1 MSVLR
6 IKMTDSTSS
15 SLTPGMA
22 VRLLDHLRSM
32 EWKLYF
38 TLLLQDLL
46 PSIYKSVRL
55 HLLGNLPS
63 DSGVNIASQ
72 VAWLSVAFEVLQ
84 ELLIMPLYYILGN
97 TITSQAETR
106 NKVKTGLLLLVTAFA
121 VISGALYLAAPS
133 LVKAM
138 AQSPDLIEVTTDY
151 IRVEIFA
158 FFVDSVNSFMIIPV
172 KQMKLSKVLLISL
185 ILKMVLTVSLDVL
198 LLSPMSFS
206 FKLGVQGVAYS
217 SLLTNLATFLLLLIL
232 LHCHL
237 PLHLLTWRTCNFTWL
252 RTWMRLGLFSGLDS
266 LVRNLTYSIVILR
279 SMNLLEEAGTYWTTT
294 TFIWSYL
301 LLPFLPLSEVLRVK
315 VSTST
320 KGQPHCEV
328 LAPFL
333 LLTLVIALLWLVSI
347 PGWRFVFSSVLQAAK
362 PEESMSLMLL
372 LLPFY
377 IAFMFGHLLTSVLYA
392 LGKTNLI
399 ALKSV
404 IGNIAIGSFFALTAT
419 KILPLSLTSVSLIFG
434 SGLLLGT
441 LTALALYGFVIKS
454 LNFRL

>member
-1 MSVLR
+1 MSTP
-6 IKMTDSTSS
+6 TD
-15 SLTPGMA
+15 LTQSPSCFA
-22 VRLLDHLRSM
+22 RLGRLVVAL
-32 EWKLYF
+32 EWKLYS
-38 TLLLQDLL
+38 TLLLRALL
-46 PSIYKSVRL
+46 PTTYSSVRI
-55 HLLGNLPS
+55 HLLGQLPS

-72 VAWLSVAFEVLQ
+72 VVWLSLFFKVLQ
-84 ELLIMPLYYILGN
+84 EVFIMPLYFILGG
-97 TITSQAETR
+97 TITDPIETR
-106 NKVKTGLLLLVTAFA
+106 NKVKTGLVILGGVFA
-121 VISGALYLAAPS
+121 MTSGALYLAAPT

-138 AQSPDLIEVTTDY
+138 AQTPDLIEVTTDY
-151 IRVEIFA
+151 IRVEIFG
-158 FFVDSVNSFMIIPV
+158 FFVESVNDFLIIPV
-172 KQMKLSKVLLISL
+172 KLMKLNKVLLISL
-185 ILKMVLTVSLDVL
+185 LLKLVLTISLDIL
-198 LLSPMSFS
+198 LLSPLSFS

-237 PLHLLTWRTCNFTWL
+237 PLHLLTWRTCSATWL
-252 RTWMRLGLFSGLDS
+252 RTWIRLGLFSGLDS

-279 SMNLLEEAGTYWTTT
+279 SMNLLEEAGTYWTTN

-320 KGQPHCEV
+320 KEQPHCAV

-333 LLTLVIALLWLVSI
+333 LLTLAIALLWLVSI
-347 PGWRFVFSSVLQAAK
+347 PGWRFVFASVLQVGQ
-362 PEESMSLMLL
+362 PEDNINLMLL

-392 LGKTNLI
+392 LGETKLI
-399 ALKSV
+399 AVKSL

-434 SGLLLGT
+434 CGLLLGT
-441 LTALALYGFVIKS
+441 LTALVLYAFVIRS
-454 LNFRL
+454 LNYSL

>member
-1 MSVLR
+1 
-6 IKMTDSTSS
+6 
-15 SLTPGMA
+15 
-22 VRLLDHLRSM
+22 M

-46 PSIYKSVRL
+46 PSIYKGVRL
-55 HLLGNLPS
+55 HLLGSLPS

-72 VAWLSVAFEVLQ
+72 VVWLSLAFEVLQ
-84 ELLIMPLYYILGN
+84 ELLIMPLYSILGS
-97 TITSQAETR
+97 TITNQAETR
-106 NKVKTGLLLLVTAFA
+106 NKVKTGLLLLVAAFA
-121 VISGALYLAAPS
+121 LSSGALYVAAPT

-138 AQSPDLIEVTTDY
+138 AQNPDLLEVTTDY
-151 IRVEIFA
+151 IRVEIFG
-158 FFVDSVNSFMIIPV
+158 FFVESVNDFLIIPV
-172 KQMKLSKVLLISL
+172 KLMKLNKVLLISL
-185 ILKMVLTVSLDVL
+185 LLKMILTISLDVL
-198 LLSPMSFS
+198 LLSPLSFS

-237 PLHLLTWRTCNFTWL
+237 PLHLLTWRTCSATWL
-252 RTWMRLGLFSGLDS
+252 RTWIRLGLFSGLDS

-279 SMNLLEEAGTYWTTT
+279 SMNLLEEAGTYWTTN

-320 KGQPHCEV
+320 KKQPHCAA

-333 LLTLVIALLWLVSI
+333 LLTLAIALLWLVSI
-347 PGWRFVFSSVLQAAK
+347 PGWRFVFASVLQVPK
-362 PEESMSLMLL
+362 PEDNISLMLL

-392 LGKTNLI
+392 LGETKLI

-404 IGNIAIGSFFALTAT
+404 VGNIAIGSFFALTAT
-419 KILPLSLTSVSLIFG
+419 KILPLSLTSVSIIFG
-434 SGLLLGT
+434 CGLLLGT
-441 LTALALYGFVIKS
+441 LTALALYGFVIRS
-454 LNFRL
+454 LNYSL